1 MKKGIIYKYTF
12 PNGKIYIGQTI
23 DLDKRHYQHMYC
35 AKNNKGKRILCDI
48 AIAKYGE
55 PKLEIIEEII
65 EDKPHKFK
73 QALNEAEVKW
83 INEYNAT
90 DRNVGYNI
98 QNGGHTSN
106 EETYILEEIYLNML
120 DEQKDKISNIRK
132 ILDSII
138 AKVENNKNVIIK
150 NNNAVIFT
158 ISNKGYISARLE
170 KSPKQNIMLTC
181 LCNSKDIKFTFLS
194 NSTKIVTSDCTP
206 TNPYDFGISDVSF
219 SPNEDCLYKYGLCI
233 FSDNIEDMEEILNE
247 RKQTLRRGKGIVNKN
262 KLGHYLGDSETVD
275 INQFNLTKEENEVWF
290 NLKFNYGYET
300 TFDELL
306 RDWLADDFNSGGDG
320 ELYAKE
326 FKETVNEM
334 FDYFEDD
341 FKEKTWKYVN
351 QNKEKLIEDFFENKF

>member
-90 DRNVGYNI
+90 DRSIGYNI
-98 QNGGHTSN
+98 QNGGNTSN

-120 DEQKDKISNIRK
+120 DEQKDKINNIRE

-138 AKVENNKNVIIK
+138 AKVENNKNV
-150 NNNAVIFT
+150 N
-158 ISNKGYISARLE
+158 
-170 KSPKQNIMLTC
+170 
-181 LCNSKDIKFTFLS
+181 
-194 NSTKIVTSDCTP
+194 
-206 TNPYDFGISDVSF
+206 
-219 SPNEDCLYKYGLCI
+219 
-233 FSDNIEDMEEILNE
+233 
-247 RKQTLRRGKGIVNKN
+247 
-262 KLGHYLGDSETVD
+262 LGDSETVD
-275 INQFNLTKEENEVWF
+275 INQFNLTKEENKVWF
-290 NLKFNYGYET
+290 NLKFNERYGYET

-341 FKEKTWKYVN
+341 SKEKTWKYVN
-351 QNKEKLIEDFFENKF
+351 QNKEKLIEEFFNDNN

>member
-23 DLDKRHYQHMYC
+23 DLDKRHYQHMYY
-35 AKNNKGKRILCDI
+35 AKNAKGKRALCDI

-90 DRNVGYNI
+90 DRNIGYNI

-138 AKVENNKNVIIK
+138 AKVENNKNV
-150 NNNAVIFT
+150 N
-158 ISNKGYISARLE
+158 
-170 KSPKQNIMLTC
+170 
-181 LCNSKDIKFTFLS
+181 
-194 NSTKIVTSDCTP
+194 
-206 TNPYDFGISDVSF
+206 
-219 SPNEDCLYKYGLCI
+219 
-233 FSDNIEDMEEILNE
+233 
-247 RKQTLRRGKGIVNKN
+247 
-262 KLGHYLGDSETVD
+262 LGDSETVD
-275 INQFNLTKEENEVWF
+275 INQFNLTKEENKVWF
-290 NLKFNYGYET
+290 NLKFNERYGYET

-306 RDWLADDFNSGGDG
+306 RDWLEDDFISGGDG

-326 FKETVNEM
+326 FKEIVNEM

-341 FKEKTWKYVN
+341 SKEKTWKYVN
-351 QNKEKLIEDFFENKF
+351 QNKEKLIQEFFNGNNFNK